1 MDSASEKERTE
12 KMDLGQDS
20 VPSDEEII
28 DLIDEV
34 PGGMEEENR
43 PSEILAPQGEEK
55 EDGPGMELDQEDGD
69 ISDTGLFADLD
80 MGIELD
86 SIEDELMSEESPL
99 ESPPE
104 NISADQEIKPDAETV
119 LSQLPKEE
127 LEAIITRTAKDVIGE
142 MAERIVTDVAER
154 LVVQEIER
162 IKSAIR

>member
-1 MDSASEKERTE
+1 MDSASEKQRTE
-12 KMDLGQDS
+12 KMVFDQDS

-43 PSEILAPQGEEK
+43 PAEILAPQGEEK
-55 EDGPGMELDQEDGD
+55 EDSPGMELDQEDGD
-69 ISDTGLFADLD
+69 ISDTGLLADLD
-80 MGIELD
+80 MGIEFD
-86 SIEDELMSEESPL
+86 SIEDELVSEESPP
-99 ESPPE
+99 ES
-104 NISADQEIKPDAETV
+104 ISADQGIKPDAETV

>member
-1 MDSASEKERTE
+1 MDSASEKQRTE
-12 KMDLGQDS
+12 KMVFDQDS

-43 PSEILAPQGEEK
+43 PAEILAPQGEEK
-55 EDGPGMELDQEDGD
+55 EDSPGMELDQEDGD
-69 ISDTGLFADLD
+69 ISDTGLLADLD
-80 MGIELD
+80 MGIEFD
-86 SIEDELMSEESPL
+86 SIEDELVSEESPP
-99 ESPPE
+99 ES
-104 NISADQEIKPDAETV
+104 ISSDQGIKPDAETV
-119 LSQLPKEE
+119 LSQLPKEK

>member
-12 KMDLGQDS
+12 KMDFDQDS

-34 PGGMEEENR
+34 SGGMEEENR
-43 PSEILAPQGEEK
+43 PAEILAPQGEEK
-55 EDGPGMELDQEDGD
+55 EDSPGMELDQEDGD
-69 ISDTGLFADLD
+69 ISDTDLLADLD
-80 MGIELD
+80 MGIEFD
-86 SIEDELMSEESPL
+86 SIEDELVSEG
-99 ESPPE
+99 SPPE
-104 NISADQEIKPDAETV
+104 SISADQGIKPDAETV

>member
-1 MDSASEKERTE
+1 MDSASEKQRTE
-12 KMDLGQDS
+12 KMVFDQDS

-43 PSEILAPQGEEK
+43 PAEILAPQGEEK
-55 EDGPGMELDQEDGD
+55 EDSPGMELDQEDGD
-69 ISDTGLFADLD
+69 ISDTGLLADLD
-80 MGIELD
+80 MGIEFD
-86 SIEDELMSEESPL
+86 SIEDELVSEESPP
-99 ESPPE
+99 ES
-104 NISADQEIKPDAETV
+104 ISADQGIKPDAETV
-119 LSQLPKEE
+119 LSQLPKEK

>member
-1 MDSASEKERTE
+1 MVFD
-12 KMDLGQDS
+12 QDS

-43 PSEILAPQGEEK
+43 PAEILAPQGEEK
-55 EDGPGMELDQEDGD
+55 EDSPGMELDQEDGD
-69 ISDTGLFADLD
+69 ISDTGLLADLD
-80 MGIELD
+80 MGIEFD
-86 SIEDELMSEESPL
+86 SIEDELVSEESAP
-99 ESPPE
+99 ES
-104 NISADQEIKPDAETV
+104 ISADQGIKPDAETV